1 MIAPQELL
9 EIKER
14 LLIGADAA
22 RKIAGSGD
30 EFVMYEQEQYEIVV
44 SALLAMKADVQ
55 RVLAE
60 LDILR
65 GMFSEKLAGFFH
77 IASNGGMADGDAGDG
92 QVDVAAV
99 PVAEDQRRGE
109 EVRPDDAGAG
119 SGVPPERPV
128 RKRGRRPKPATDTAS
143 VPADTGQVG

>member
-1 MIAPQELL
+1 VIAPQELL
-9 EIKER
+9 EIKQR
-14 LLIGADAA
+14 LLVGADAA
-22 RKIAGSGD
+22 RRIAGSGD

-44 SALLAMKADVQ
+44 SALLGMKNDVG

-77 IASNGGMADGDAGDG
+77 VASTGGIADAGDSR
-92 QVDVAAV
+92 VDVAAV

-109 EVRPDDAGAG
+109 EVRPNDAGSG

-128 RKRGRRPKPATDTAS
+128 RRRGRRPKPVSDQGG
-143 VPADTGQVG
+143 VPADTGKLG

>member
-9 EIKER
+9 EMKQR

-44 SALLAMKADVQ
+44 AALLAMKTDVL

-77 IASNGGMADGDAGDG
+77 VASKEGVSDGDAGDG
-92 QVDVAAV
+92 RVDVAAV
-99 PVAEDQRRGE
+99 PVAEGQRGSE
-109 EVRPDDAGAG
+109 EVRPNDASAG
-119 SGVPPERPV
+119 SGVPAERPV
-128 RKRGRRPKPATDTAS
+128 RKRGRRPKPVADTAG
-143 VPADTGQVG
+143 VPADSGNVG